1 MYVLFLFVMYLQ
13 RELAKRGYL
22 RAKDHNNLSR
32 LKEAEGDYSGAVRVF
47 VRANKRL
54 EALEKAKHYEKQGR
68 HLDPDVGSF
77 QLANLYAKYYI
88 ARHEENHLKK
98 VVQYIPNVMMKVAHL
113 KKAKLYD
120 LAIDEYIQAG
130 HYKDAE
136 RLMSAQEMFSKGVK
150 LAKSTG
156 KIALESSFVLQ
167 NVVATIYHKIKMED
181 DLKDSLVKLTKSSIL
196 PVQAKAYL
204 LSGMVQS
211 KSTMCREAVRMYNE
225 STVNSVGA
233 AESFNQLVSLK
244 KDVVYT
250 VVVAQCFEARALA
263 NSFRSTVKSPTRS
276 QVIQYALE
284 FYHLN
289 KLESVYLLPR
299 SQDIWVGCLKTA
311 VCRDQETDENGMLRL
326 DPVKVHN
333 ILADRFNKFWTEW
346 LNETEIER
354 RVLSR
359 LASYPFHKEVIE
371 KGYLIR
377 HLQGYPPNL
386 IKEYIQA
393 ISIAMQVRQLNSKYF
408 SGAGLEGIPLRI
420 FSPRVSLCLP
430 LSKTFCMLIRRSEA
444 IGQILKKTL
453 SGYIGHSALKRPHVD
468 ELFKAWY
475 CQALIDGNG
484 SKLETDLESFAAKE
498 GPGGHPQTKNW
509 LVKDHRQGKEAYH
522 HFFAFWLKS
531 CRIIREEFHVLE
543 AMKIL
548 YTWFFTVIARR
559 PTLRKT
565 LSVMNCTYSIT
576 LYTTAMIGLI
586 SVAQPNSGVVVPL
599 FYKYQAQLFDDINIQ
614 GPQQYWLL
622 SACVAQVGQRQKE
635 QRVDRLVDEAS
646 DFLFKILNVCLGGYN
661 DQFNILKYA
670 LSSAGS
676 AREDGSLV
684 HCLVCILVLIANLK
698 ILRPVDKAELNDAFT
713 LVQMLVND
721 ETLSTDDSSKKP
733 LYLSTVNDK
742 LQSATVVADL
752 FEIVQQLLSSGNF
765 PNSLARLQPAK
776 SGNMDFKEISI
787 PSHCFE
793 IRLKPVDLSPVKDP
807 PLSIKQPTDV
817 TLPASELPSSS
828 SVQPL
833 PPLPTMHVDSSTA
846 YLQQQWIFI
855 MQRLEE
861 LQHYQGAIQQQ
872 LIQLQMLPQNILTQT
887 QQQQL
892 TFLTQQYYQ
901 VMQAQQQYKLQ
912 QEHIQQQYQ
921 LALLSSNGQ
930 LSTPSTAAASNVP
943 PSTTVLSL
951 GSQNVTGATVG
962 ASIGA
967 SMQQPNT
974 LSTSSAS
981 QVVYY
986 DDNDD
991 DFNMT
996 IDDEIEKIL
1005 GSFLSQ
1011 PQVQEE
1017 EPSNDALTDD
1027 ITLTGVDSEL
1037 VDEHYCQACGMSL
1050 QKERHNTL
1058 LDDEDEDTYLS
1069 SNSDAH
1075 APNYKQ
1081 HITTQTHRDNLLAY
1095 KKYIAVRSGHYTLLR
1110 TQLNEA
1116 LTSAKSL
1123 QTVAEIDALLFEIP
1137 TELLRF
1143 DELLEECV
1151 NSHNWKQ
1158 AHGHLVSSLDVLQSY
1173 ATRLAQT
1180 CDKFHFEEPTNNG
1193 STPPDVLLENE
1204 GEIDVEEIEMTEEFE
1219 NSNLTKEKSRN
1230 KKRQKK
1236 MKGRP

>member
-1 MYVLFLFVMYLQ
+1 MYVFFLFIMYLQ

-32 LKEAEGDYSGAVRVF
+32 LKESEGDYSGAVRVF

-54 EALEKAKHYEKQGR
+54 EALEKAKHYEEQSR

-88 ARHEENHLKK
+88 SRREDNHLKK

-136 RLMSAQEMFSKGVK
+136 RLMSAQEMFSRGVK

-156 KIALESSFVLQ
+156 KIALESSFLLQ

-181 DLKDSLVKLTKSSIL
+181 DLKDSLVKLTKSSVV

-204 LSGMVQS
+204 LSGMVQG

-225 STVNSVGA
+225 TTVNSVGA

-244 KDVVYT
+244 KDVTYT

-263 NSFRSTVKSPTRS
+263 NSFRSTLKSPTRS
-276 QVIQYALE
+276 QNIQYALE

-311 VCRDQETDENGMLRL
+311 VCRDQETDENGMLRV

-346 LNETEIER
+346 LNETEVER

-371 KGYLIR
+371 KGYLVR

-393 ISIAMQVRQLNSKYF
+393 ISIAIQVRQLNTKYF
-408 SGAGLEGIPLRI
+408 KGANLEGIPLRI

-484 SKLETDLESFAAKE
+484 SRLETDLENFAAKE
-498 GPGGHPQTKNW
+498 GPGGQPQTKNW
-509 LVKDHRQGKEAYH
+509 LVIDRRQEVYH

-531 CRIIREEFHVLE
+531 CRIIREEYHVLE

-559 PTLRKT
+559 STLRKT

-576 LYTTAMIGLI
+576 LYTTALIGLI
-586 SVAQPNSGVVVPL
+586 SVAQPNSGVVLPL

-635 QRVDRLVDEAS
+635 QRADRLVDEAS
-646 DFLFKILNVCLGGYN
+646 DFLFKILSVCLGGYN

-698 ILRPVDKAELNDAFT
+698 ILRPVDKAELNDMFT
-713 LVQMLVND
+713 LVKTLVND

-733 LYLSTVNDK
+733 SYLSAVNDK
-742 LQSATVVADL
+742 LQSASVVAHL
-752 FEIVQQLLSSGNF
+752 FEVVQQLLSSGNF

-787 PSHCFE
+787 PSYFFD
-793 IRLKPVDLSPVKDP
+793 IRLKPRDLSPVKDP
-807 PLSIKQPTDV
+807 SLSTKQPADVV

-828 SVQPL
+828 VQP
-833 PPLPTMHVDSSTA
+833 PPSLPTMHVDSSAA

-872 LIQLQMLPQNILTQT
+872 LTQLQMLPQNILTQT

-892 TFLTQQYYQ
+892 TFLTQQFYQ
-901 VMQAQQQYKLQ
+901 VIQAQQQYKLQ

-921 LALLSSNGQ
+921 LALLNSSGQ
-930 LSTPSTAAASNVP
+930 LSMPSTAAVSNIP
-943 PSTTVLSL
+943 PSTTALSL
-951 GSQNVTGATVG
+951 EPQGVASSTV
-962 ASIGA
+962 GA

-1011 PQVQEE
+1011 PQEQEE
-1017 EPSNDALTDD
+1017 PNNDTLTDD
-1027 ITLTGVDSEL
+1027 ITLTEVDSEL
-1037 VDEHYCQACGMSL
+1037 VDEHYCQACGISL
-1050 QKERHNTL
+1050 HKERHNTL
-1058 LDDEDEDTYLS
+1058 LDEDDEDTYLS
-1069 SNSDAH
+1069 TNTD

-1081 HITTQTHRDNLLAY
+1081 HITTQTHRDNLFAY
-1095 KKYIAVRSGHYTLLR
+1095 KKYIAVKSGHYTLLR

-1116 LTSAKSL
+1116 LDDAKSL

-1158 AHGHLVSSLDVLQSY
+1158 AHGHLVASLDVLQSY

-1180 CDKFHFEEPTNNG
+1180 CAKVQFEEPTHNSG
-1193 STPPDVLLENE
+1193 TPPDVLLENE

-1219 NSNLTKEKSRN
+1219 NSNLTKEKSRS